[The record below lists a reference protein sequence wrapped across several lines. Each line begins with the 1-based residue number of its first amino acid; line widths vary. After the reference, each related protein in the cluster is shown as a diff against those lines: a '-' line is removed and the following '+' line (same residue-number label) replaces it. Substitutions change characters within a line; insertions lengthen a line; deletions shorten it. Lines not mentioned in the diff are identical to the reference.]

1 MCGRGLVSGTS
12 TALPRRSKE
21 ERENSWPISGLRYE
35 LGSARESSKSVDFS
49 TVTLREAV
57 YLEEHGQWCTKYN
70 VQNKFHSCCNQQ

>member
-35 LGSARESSKSVDFS
+35 LGSARKSGKSVDFS

-57 YLEEHGQWCTKYN
+57 FGRAWTVVYKI
-70 VQNKFHSCCNQQ
+70 